1 MNDCQEFRDL
11 IREII
16 QEEVK
21 EVLKEQ
27 GFSRS
32 VTGEVLY
39 VSDDNRS
46 CSVDVVTTKL
56 NNILNKSGSSL
67 KPGDTVTIMDSYG
80 SNYSNCFVMAKNGQ
94 DLDTTGNMTKDISE
108 IQTKLENLEQEIV
121 TRFPNNLSFSSLDGN
136 SLVITYTDSDG
147 DSVRETIS
155 YN

>member
-1 MNDCQEFRDL
+1 MNDYQEFRDL

-21 EVLKEQ
+21 EILKEQ

-32 VTGEVLY
+32 VTGEVLH

-108 IQTKLENLEQEIV
+108 IQAKIDSLEQ
-121 TRFPNNLSFSSLDGN
+121 RLPNNLSFSDLEGN
-136 SLVITYTDSDG
+136 SLAITYINKDG
-147 DSVRETIS
+147 KQVNETITYS
-155 YN
+155 

>member
-1 MNDCQEFRDL
+1 MNDYQEFRDL

-21 EVLKEQ
+21 EILKEQ

-32 VTGEVLY
+32 VTGEVLH

-94 DLDTTGNMTKDISE
+94 DLDTTGNITKDISE
-108 IQTKLENLEQEIV
+108 IVENLEQ
-121 TRFPNNLSFSSLDGN
+121 RFPNNLSFSSLEED
-136 SLVITYTDSDG
+136 SLEVTYTGSDG
-147 DSVRETIS
+147 KSVTRTIS